1 MAKRKKVDDTPASFE
16 HMLEQLQLVVREIES
31 GKLTLDESL
40 AKYEAGVKH
49 LRACFAKLDEVEQKL
64 RLLIEVDDQG
74 VALTRKF
81 DHAATFV
88 ENDDDDGDDGEGV
101 NAQRRAN
108 MDTAAFEDEDDE
120 EDDFDDD
127 SPAGLF

>member
-1 MAKRKKVDDTPASFE
+1 MAKRKKAEETSKSFE

-64 RLLIEVDDQG
+64 RLLIDVDDQG
-74 VALTRKF
+74 VAITRKF
-81 DHAATFV
+81 EHAASFA
-88 ENDDDDGDDGEGV
+88 EDDEADDDDIGH
-101 NAQRRAN
+101 RRASQ
-108 MDTAAFEDEDDE
+108 DTVAFDPEDDEDD
-120 EDDFDDD
+120 DDAEDD

>member
-1 MAKRKKVDDTPASFE
+1 MAKRKKAEETSKSFE

-64 RLLIEVDDQG
+64 RLLIDVDDQG
-74 VALTRKF
+74 VAITRKF
-81 DHAATFV
+81 EHAASFAEDDEADDDEDIGHRRASQDTVAFDP
-88 ENDDDDGDDGEGV
+88 EDDEDDDDAE
-101 NAQRRAN
+101 
-108 MDTAAFEDEDDE
+108 
-120 EDDFDDD
+120 DD

>member
-1 MAKRKKVDDTPASFE
+1 MAKRKKAEETPESFE

-40 AKYEAGVKH
+40 AKYESGVKH

-64 RLLIEVDDQG
+64 RLLIDVDDQG
-74 VALTRKF
+74 VAITRKF
-81 DHAATFV
+81 EHAATF
-88 ENDDDDGDDGEGV
+88 
-101 NAQRRAN
+101 A
-108 MDTAAFEDEDDE
+108 EDDE
-120 EDDFDDD
+120 EDEADNISHRRASQDTVAFDPEDDEDDDDAEED

>member
-1 MAKRKKVDDTPASFE
+1 MAKRKKAEETPESFE

-40 AKYEAGVKH
+40 AKYESGVKH

-64 RLLIEVDDQG
+64 RLLIDVDDQG
-74 VALTRKF
+74 VAITRKF
-81 DHAATFV
+81 EHAASFA
-88 ENDDDDGDDGEGV
+88 ENDDEDDDDDIGH
-101 NAQRRAN
+101 RRASQ
-108 MDTAAFEDEDDE
+108 DTVAFDAEDDEDDDAE
-120 EDDFDDD
+120 ED